1 MFFNQDEL
9 TCIHQHSH
17 TFPYLPGYSSVEDC
31 VLDPLVGCTDED
43 VKIVS
48 CLNDYSDPVR
58 VFSICMEDSD
68 LSCFHGD
75 VNSIT

>member
-1 MFFNQDEL
+1 MFFHQDEL

-31 VLDPLVGCTDED
+31 VLDPLVGCADEG

-48 CLNDYSDPVR
+48 CLNDYSDPGLHWG
-58 VFSICMEDSD
+58 EGGGGTHT
-68 LSCFHGD
+68 LPPPP
-75 VNSIT
+75 